1 MPTPSTQT
9 TASAAPKKESQR
21 AAWSK
26 ALIELGEQDPRV
38 VVVGADTTG
47 SLMTDKFRAKF
58 PDRLVNVGIA
68 ELSMTT
74 IAAGM
79 ALSGKVVFSA
89 TFAVFG
95 VGHVYNHI
103 RQSIAYPK
111 ANVKIVSSH
120 AGTTTGADGA
130 THQMNE
136 DVGLLAGLP
145 NFTVVVP
152 ADAPETYKATKAIHA
167 VEGPCYMRISR
178 ENFPTVSE
186 GREFRLGK
194 ADVYREGEDVALMAN
209 GIMVS
214 RALEA
219 ADELKKRGVSAA
231 VINIHTP
238 KPLDEAAVESWAR
251 RCGAIVT
258 AEEHTVVH
266 GTGSLIAN
274 VCAKRYPVPMRFVG
288 VQDVFGESGKSDELL
303 AKYGMTSGEIVKGAL
318 EVLKKQSLAAA
329 GLDGGAA
336 SRESDAHN

>member
-1 MPTPSTQT
+1 MATPAAQT
-9 TASAAPKKESQR
+9 SSSAQPKKESQR

-26 ALIELGEQDPRV
+26 ALIELGEMDPRV

-47 SLMTDKFRAKF
+47 SLMTDKFKARF

-74 IAAGM
+74 IAAGL

-95 VGHVYNHI
+95 VGHVYNFI

-136 DVGLLAGLP
+136 DVGLMCGLP

-152 ADAPETYKATKAIHA
+152 ADAPETARATKGIYG
-167 VEGPCYMRISR
+167 VDGPCYMRISR
-178 ENFPTVSE
+178 ENFPTVTE
-186 GREFRLGK
+186 NRDFRLGK
-194 ADVYREGEDVALMAN
+194 ADVHRDGQDVAIMAN

-219 ADELKKRGVSAA
+219 AEELKRRGVDAA
-231 VINIHTP
+231 VINVHTP
-238 KPLDEAAVESWAR
+238 KPLDEAAVEKHAR
-251 RCGAIVT
+251 QCGAIVT

-266 GTGSLIAN
+266 GTGALIAGS
-274 VCAKRYPVPMRFVG
+274 CAKRYPVPMRLVG
-288 VQDVFGESGKSDELL
+288 VQDVFGESGKADELL
-303 AKYGMTSGEIVKGAL
+303 AKYGMTSDQIVKDAL
-318 EVLKKQSLAAA
+318 ELMKKRSLAAT
-329 GLDGGAA
+329 GLDG
-336 SRESDAHN
+336 SHSPPEPEPHP